1 MAKYELEEKDIERLE
16 SYLNDQW
23 PSFLR
28 WKLAREVIEKLK
40 AQTEEHRATAD

>member
-23 PSFLR
+23 PSFLQ
-28 WKLAREVIEKLK
+28 WKRAREVIEKLK
-40 AQTEEHRATAD
+40 EQTEENRTVDD